1 MKPTL
6 SYCGME
12 VYKYDRDRFLAA
24 LFIPAPSREA
34 FFCFCAL
41 NLELARIPELVSE
54 EMIGHIRYAW
64 WQESIE
70 EIYSGGKAKG
80 QPVLRALAE
89 TKLPQHVVMK
99 LVTSYREHFPNP
111 PPHVDAIFQSLL
123 QKLCPEAEKSWR
135 KAGGIIAGH
144 RKRYGQKW
152 NGWLMMKLLIPSPSG
167 RGLG

>member
-6 SYCGME
+6 SYCGTE
-12 VYKYDRDRFLAA
+12 VYKDDRDRFLAA

-34 FFCFCAL
+34 FFCLCAL
-41 NLELARIPELVSE
+41 NLELARIPTIVSE

-70 EIYSGGKAKG
+70 EIYSGGKVKG

-99 LVTSYREHFPNP
+99 LVTIYRDSFPESP
-111 PPHVDAIFQSLL
+111 PDVDAIFQSLV
-123 QKLCPEAEKSWR
+123 QTLCPEAEKSWR
-135 KAGGIIAGH
+135 TAQSIIRKH
-144 RKRYGQKW
+144 RYLYDNRREMRL
-152 NGWLMMKLLIPSPSG
+152 NFKLLIAG
-167 RGLG
+167 MV